1 MMTVPI
7 ALQLYTLRDLA
18 AQNYEHMIRK
28 VAEIGYLG
36 VETAGFPGTTAE
48 IAGKLFRELGLQ
60 VVGAHSPLPIGDKKN
75 QVIETM
81 QAVGTARIINPAFG
95 PDHYQ
100 SLSQIKRTA
109 DTFNEAAAIAASYGM
124 TLGIHN
130 HWWEF
135 ERVEGQYI
143 YEQLLKH
150 LDQAVFFEIDTYWVK
165 VAGHNP
171 ADVLRQ
177 LGSRVPLLHIKD
189 GPADSVEAPMVAVGA
204 GAMDWR
210 AVIPASSAAEWL
222 IVELDRCATD
232 MLEAVT
238 ASYAFLTKEG
248 FAHGSKN

>member
-1 MMTVPI
+1 MTIPI

-18 AQNYEHMIRK
+18 AQDFESTIRK

-48 IAGKLFRELGLQ
+48 AAGKLFRELGLQ
-60 VVGAHSPLPIGDKKN
+60 VVGAHSPLPLGDKKN

-81 QAVGTARIINPAFG
+81 QAIGTMRIVNPAFG

-109 DTFNEAAAIAASYGM
+109 DTFNEAAAVAAGYGM

-135 ERVEGQYI
+135 QRVEGQYI
-143 YEQLLKH
+143 YEELLKH
-150 LDQAVFFEIDTYWVK
+150 LDPTVFFEIDTYWVK
-165 VAGHNP
+165 VAGHDP

-177 LGSRVPLLHIKD
+177 LGNRAPLLHIKD
-189 GPADSVEAPMVAVGA
+189 GPADSVEAPMVAVGS
-204 GAMDWR
+204 GVIDWR
-210 AVIPASSAAEWL
+210 SVISAGSTAEWL

-232 MLEAVT
+232 MLEAVA
-238 ASYAFLTKEG
+238 ASYVFLTKEG
-248 FAHGSKN
+248 LAHGNKN

>member
-1 MMTVPI
+1 MTVPI

-18 AQNYEHMIRK
+18 AQDFENMVRK

-48 IAGKLFRELGLQ
+48 AAGRLFRELGLQ

-81 QAVGTARIINPAFG
+81 QAIGATRIVNPAFG

-109 DTFNEAAAIAASYGM
+109 ETFNEAAAIAASYGM
-124 TLGIHN
+124 ALGIHN

-135 ERVEGQYI
+135 GQVEGQYI
-143 YEQLLKH
+143 YEELLRH
-150 LDQAVFFEIDTYWVK
+150 LDPAVFFEIDTYWVK
-165 VAGHNP
+165 VAGHSP

-189 GPADSVEAPMVAVGA
+189 GPADSVEAPMVAVGS
-204 GAMDWR
+204 GAMDWQ
-210 AVIPASSAAEWL
+210 AVIPAASAAEWL
-222 IVELDRCATD
+222 VVELDRCATD